1 VREPAPTA
9 SSSPID
15 SNPVSQ
21 NGIVGRFEGAD
32 KSLRGRIA
40 IATIRYPKT
49 HECQQHNSAMDLRE
63 NGFRFLQDRFA
74 PIKTRALFGP
84 QQQGAMAVKNPSIYL
99 KMKVLG
105 AIDIAPGRTRDQRVR
120 SVAEMTFLDE
130 EGNQYR
136 FTWRTIQTW
145 YYRYKNYGITGMD
158 ASPRADKGKP
168 RKITPEEVLEAI
180 NQALP
185 HFRQKEP
192 DKNKNHTWPPN
203 KTAIYRFCIEKGLL
217 QANQIAR
224 NTFSRMVE
232 KYELLK
238 PDPSESNK
246 RRLAFS
252 MQYANQLWQADTM
265 FGPHIGG
272 KQTKL
277 IAFIDDASR
286 VLCHGEF
293 FLDENTDTMIRALRS
308 AFYKRG
314 LPEQLLVDNGSIYC
328 SQEITLICARVGCIL
343 RHTAV
348 RDASAKGKIERF
360 FRRVRDQFLI
370 RNLDLSS
377 LQSLNRQFTDWVEQD
392 YNATIHSTLGM
403 KPIDRFGVDLSR
415 IRFLSPSQ
423 DTDELFYV
431 EDTRTVKKDNT
442 FSFQGDRYE
451 SPIDMRGR
459 EIVVRYE
466 RHRKGLPIV
475 YDNGRR
481 LGQARLLDAVANG
494 LARRSDS
501 YSHNS

>member
-1 VREPAPTA
+1 MKR
-9 SSSPID
+9 
-15 SNPVSQ
+15 
-21 NGIVGRFEGAD
+21 
-32 KSLRGRIA
+32 
-40 IATIRYPKT
+40 
-49 HECQQHNSAMDLRE
+49 
-63 NGFRFLQDRFA
+63 
-74 PIKTRALFGP
+74 
-84 QQQGAMAVKNPSIYL
+84 PSIYL

-105 AIDIAPGRTRDQRVR
+105 AIDVAPGKTRGQRVLN
-120 SVAEMTFLDE
+120 VAAMTFLDE
-130 EGNQYR
+130 EGNQYQ

-145 YYRYKNYGITGMD
+145 YYRYKNHGVTGME
-158 ASPRADKGKP
+158 SSSRADKGKP
-168 RKITPEEVLEAI
+168 RKVTPEEVLEAI

-185 HFRQKEP
+185 HFHNQATSRREGR
-192 DKNKNHTWPPN
+192 HERPN

-217 QANQIAR
+217 RADQIAR
-224 NTFSRMVE
+224 NSFSRMV
-232 KYELLK
+232 KQYEMLK
-238 PDPSESNK
+238 SDPGENK

-265 FGPHIGG
+265 FGPQVDR

-293 FLDENTDTMIRALRS
+293 FADENADSMIRALRS

-328 SQEITLICARVGCIL
+328 CREIVLICARVGCLL

-348 RDASAKGKIERF
+348 RDAAAKGKIERF

-377 LQSLNRQFTDWVEQD
+377 ISALNRQFNEWVEQD
-392 YNATIHSTLGM
+392 YNATVHSTLGM

-423 DTDELFYV
+423 DTDELFYA
-431 EDTRTVKKDNT
+431 EATRTVKKDNT

-451 SPIDMRGR
+451 TPVDLRGK
-459 EIVVRYE
+459 EIHVRHE
-466 RHRKGLPIV
+466 RHRKGVVIV

-494 LARRSDS
+494 LARRREQ
-501 YSHNS
+501 